1 MQTPTPLWPCATLGT
16 SAAKEAFTLRRPL
29 IAGNWKMYKTSIE
42 AVEFARQFT
51 PLVDGLNDRDI
62 MIAPA
67 FTALEA
73 TATALKGTPV
83 ALGAQDLFWET
94 EGAYTGQVSPRMLVS
109 CGCRYVI
116 IGHSERRQYFGE
128 TDESVH
134 RKIQA
139 ALQAGLIPVMCV
151 GETEKEREAG
161 QTFSILDKQVKN
173 GLKNFVAAELGSL
186 VIAYEP
192 VWAIGTG
199 KTATADQAQEVHQ
212 FIRSLITRILGA
224 ELATALRILYGG
236 SVKPDNISELMAMAD
251 IDGALVGGASLKP
264 DSFSRIVKFN

>member
-1 MQTPTPLWPCATLGT
+1 MR
-16 SAAKEAFTLRRPL
+16 SRRPL
-29 IAGNWKMYKTSIE
+29 IAGNWKMYKTSAE
-42 AVEFARQFT
+42 AVEFVRQLT
-51 PLVDGLNDRDI
+51 PLVEGIADRDI

-67 FTALEA
+67 FPALEA
-73 TATALKGTPV
+73 AAAALKPTAI
-83 ALGAQDLFWET
+83 ALGAQDVFWEA
-94 EGAYTGQVSPRMLVS
+94 EGAFTGQVAPRMLVA

-128 TDESVH
+128 TDATVQ
-134 RKIQA
+134 RKLQA
-139 ALQAGLIPVMCV
+139 ALRAGLTPVMCV

-161 QTFSILDKQVKN
+161 QTFSILDKQIKN
-173 GLKNFVAAELGSL
+173 GLKGLIADELAGL

-199 KTATADQAQEVHQ
+199 KTATAGQAQEAHR
-212 FIRSLITRILGA
+212 FIRTLTA
-224 ELATALRILYGG
+224 ELLGPARAAGLRILYGG
-236 SVKPDNISELMAMAD
+236 SVKPENISELMAMAD